1 MIGKEILNYKIV
13 GSIGSGGM
21 ADVYLAEQIDIGRKV
36 AIKHLFPQLSKNP
49 SIVKKFIG
57 EAKKMAKIQDS
68 LNHPNVVQVQ
78 NYHRDHDGLFIIM
91 EYVPGQDLSQYIDA
105 LGAPMDRQEA
115 KKIMLQILDAF
126 VTIHE
131 VGIVHK
137 DVKPSNILITPSK
150 KIKIVDFGISEI
162 VGEDDFNKTKS
173 QAIGTIPYMSP
184 EQVRNQHI
192 DIQSDVYSI
201 GMVYYE
207 MLMGSSPYKMLSS
220 PYEISDKIVNK
231 PLQSLVDTLGDQYM
245 QEWRIIE
252 KATRKDKITRYK
264 NCKEFLQAFHGTV
277 IDDSVVFGCTDPS
290 ADNYDPRATIDNG
303 SCKYRDTG
311 DDLLPPPWP
320 PKNWWIW
327 VLALF
332 GAGLI
337 AFLVYV
343 TMIKK
348 TVEFDRKE
356 LDELVKEGKYEEALD
371 YLEEHPSDE
380 VKTEQIDRI
389 KDLEELSKI

>member
-1 MIGKEILNYKIV
+1 
-13 GSIGSGGM
+13 M

-68 LNHPNVVQVQ
+68 LYHPNVVQVQ

-137 DVKPSNILITPSK
+137 DVKPSNILITPAK

-184 EQVRNQHI
+184 EQVKNQHI
-192 DIQSDVYSI
+192 GIESDIYSI

-220 PYEISDKIVNK
+220 PYEISEKIVNK

-245 QEWRIIE
+245 LEWRIIE
-252 KATRKDKITRYK
+252 KATRKNKKTRYK
-264 NCKEFLQAFHGTV
+264 NCKEFSQAFNWTIGEDPP
-277 IDDSVVFGCTDPS
+277 IFGCTNPK
-290 ADNYDPRATIDNG
+290 ARNYNPEATVDDG
-303 SCKYRDTG
+303 TCKYSYRDTG
-311 DDLLPPPWP
+311 DDLPPPPPPWP

-337 AFLVYV
+337 AVLIYM
-343 TMIKK
+343 TMIR
-348 TVEFDRKE
+348 ENFDRKE
-356 LDELVKEGKYEEALD
+356 LDELVKSGKYEEALE
-371 YLEEHPSDE
+371 YIEKHPSDE
-380 VKTEQIDRI
+380 VKEEEINRI
-389 KDLEELSKI
+389 EDLEELSKI

>member
-115 KKIMLQILDAF
+115 KKIMIQILDAF

-137 DVKPSNILITPSK
+137 DVKPSNILITPAK

-162 VGEDDFNKTKS
+162 VGEDDFLQNKEPGDWDHTLYVSRAGEKS
-173 QAIGTIPYMSP
+173 RTL
-184 EQVRNQHI
+184 
-192 DIQSDVYSI
+192 DIQSDIYSI

-207 MLMGSSPYKMLSS
+207 MLDGKLSVQ
-220 PYEISDKIVNK
+220 YAV
-231 PLQSLVDTLGDQYM
+231 LSL
-245 QEWRIIE
+245 
-252 KATRKDKITRYK
+252 
-264 NCKEFLQAFHGTV
+264 
-277 IDDSVVFGCTDPS
+277 
-290 ADNYDPRATIDNG
+290 
-303 SCKYRDTG
+303 
-311 DDLLPPPWP
+311 
-320 PKNWWIW
+320 
-327 VLALF
+327 
-332 GAGLI
+332 
-337 AFLVYV
+337 
-343 TMIKK
+343 
-348 TVEFDRKE
+348 
-356 LDELVKEGKYEEALD
+356 
-371 YLEEHPSDE
+371 
-380 VKTEQIDRI
+380 
-389 KDLEELSKI
+389 

>member
-1 MIGKEILNYKIV
+1 
-13 GSIGSGGM
+13 M

-68 LNHPNVVQVQ
+68 LYHPNVVQVQ

-137 DVKPSNILITPSK
+137 DVKPSNILITPAK

-184 EQVRNQHI
+184 EQVQNQHI
-192 DIQSDVYSI
+192 DIQSDIYSI

-220 PYEISDKIVNK
+220 PYEISEKIVNK

-245 QEWRIIE
+245 LEWRIIE
-252 KATRKDKITRYK
+252 KATRKDKKTRYQ
-264 NCKEFLQAFHGTV
+264 NCKEFSQAFAGTV

-290 ADNYDPRATIDNG
+290 ANNYDPGATIDDG
-303 SCKYRDTG
+303 SCQYRDTG
-311 DDLLPPPWP
+311 DDGDGDGDRGGGGNSKL
-320 PKNWWIW
+320 WIW
-327 VLALF
+327 LLALF

-337 AFLVYV
+337 TVLIYM

-348 TVEFDRKE
+348 NDNFDRKE
-356 LDELVKEGKYEEALD
+356 LDELVKSGKYEEALE
-371 YLEEHPSDE
+371 YIEEHPSDE
-380 VKTEQIDRI
+380 VKEEEINRI
-389 KDLEELSKI
+389 EDLEELSKI